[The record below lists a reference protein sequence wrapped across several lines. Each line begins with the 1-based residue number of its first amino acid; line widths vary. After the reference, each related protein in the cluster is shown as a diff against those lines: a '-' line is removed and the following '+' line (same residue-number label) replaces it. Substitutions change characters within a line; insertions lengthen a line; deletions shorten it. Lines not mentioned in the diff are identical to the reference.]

1 MPFSSIFETLG
12 SGQNVYPLLSTK
24 QVNYNRNGNKVLRK
38 NKFKGLVVL
47 AKNARA
53 NCFKLSKD

>member
-47 AKNARA
+47 AKNDTTVS
-53 NCFKLSKD
+53 N